1 MLNGVTDLYMM
12 KADVLSDFNEIK
24 VCIGYNYNGNEIDYF
39 PSSIDSE
46 NLKPIYKSFKGWT
59 NVSNDARSLDDLEEE
74 FKIYI
79 SYIEEEVGVNIRLV
93 SLGPDREETIYIN

>member
-1 MLNGVTDLYMM
+1 MVPT
-12 KADVLSDFNEIK
+12 SDKKPF
-24 VCIGYNYNGNEIDYF
+24 
-39 PSSIDSE
+39 
-46 NLKPIYKSFKGWT
+46 LKPIYKSFKGWT
-59 NVSNDARSLDDLEEE
+59 NVSNDARSFDDLEEE